1 LVVRSWIETFDLG
14 MGSASSVSAEYQP
27 PFRYAG
33 TLTKVDI
40 DVAPTQLSARDRQT
54 LRTLA
59 LMARLGIG

>member
-1 LVVRSWIETFDLG
+1 

-33 TLTKVDI
+33 TYI